1 MPTID
6 WIGGEDRRGG
16 CGDFLG
22 VAVKEG
28 VENGFATA
36 TLTKRVLTLAEAA
49 GASDLTFTTGGA
61 ADWVPIG
68 DLTAA
73 DGVSARSGAVGDEE
87 ESWMEL
93 SVSGSGTLTF
103 NWKVSCEDDPVSA
116 TWDHLTV
123 FVDGNERE
131 YLCFDGETGWENASI
146 VLDSEGKHTVR
157 WVYVKDESDSEG
169 EDCAW
174 ISGVEWKPVN

>member
-16 CGDFLG
+16 CGDFRG

-28 VENGFATA
+28 VENGIASA

-68 DLTAA
+68 DLTAT
-73 DGVSARSGAVGDEE
+73 DGVSARSG
-87 ESWMEL
+87 
-93 SVSGSGTLTF
+93 
-103 NWKVSCEDDPVSA
+103 
-116 TWDHLTV
+116 TV
-123 FVDGNERE
+123 
-131 YLCFDGETGWENASI
+131 
-146 VLDSEGKHTVR
+146 
-157 WVYVKDESDSEG
+157 
-169 EDCAW
+169 
-174 ISGVEWKPVN
+174 